1 MIDIL
6 IAYDVNTRP
15 SELIRS
21 TASVDVFSAANVSV
35 NSFPEF
41 SHEVARVNA
50 RLKLSKAHFGNTS
63 ATTMICRFHIGQ
75 RSPSNFRTE
84 DCLHRVSEHL
94 HISSYGDNFAKYP
107 SGVHELK
114 KER

>member
-6 IAYDVNTRP
+6 IAHDVNTRP
-15 SELIRS
+15 SELIKS

-41 SHEVARVNA
+41 SHEVARVDA
-50 RLKLSKAHFGNTS
+50 RLKLSKGHFGNTL
-63 ATTMICRFHIGQ
+63 ATTMICRFHYIGQ

-84 DCLHRVSEHL
+84 DCLHRVSE
-94 HISSYGDNFAKYP
+94 SFAYP
-107 SGVHELK
+107 KLP
-114 KER
+114 R

>member
-21 TASVDVFSAANVSV
+21 TASVDVFSTANVSV

-41 SHEVARVNA
+41 SHEVA
-50 RLKLSKAHFGNTS
+50 
-63 ATTMICRFHIGQ
+63 
-75 RSPSNFRTE
+75 
-84 DCLHRVSEHL
+84 
-94 HISSYGDNFAKYP
+94 
-107 SGVHELK
+107 
-114 KER
+114 